1 MISEDSNK
9 IENNIPTVFISYS
22 HDSKVHKQWVLEL
35 AQKLRQNGVDIII
48 DQWDLDPG
56 DDAVKFMEYWVQNS
70 DRVLM
75 ICTEPYVNKVNEGEG
90 GAGYEATIVTQEL
103 VRNSGT
109 KKFIPIIR
117 QSQGSY
123 VLPTC
128 VGTRMAVNLTD
139 SPEFRR

>member
-1 MISEDSNK
+1 
-9 IENNIPTVFISYS
+9 
-22 HDSKVHKQWVLEL
+22 
-35 AQKLRQNGVDIII
+35 
-48 DQWDLDPG
+48 
-56 DDAVKFMEYWVQNS
+56 MEYWVQNS

-103 VRNSGT
+103 VRNAGT

-117 QSQGSY
+117 QSQGSN

-139 SPEFRR
+139 SPEFEDEFRKLVDEIHLMPPATKPPLGNPPTQPVILHTPFN